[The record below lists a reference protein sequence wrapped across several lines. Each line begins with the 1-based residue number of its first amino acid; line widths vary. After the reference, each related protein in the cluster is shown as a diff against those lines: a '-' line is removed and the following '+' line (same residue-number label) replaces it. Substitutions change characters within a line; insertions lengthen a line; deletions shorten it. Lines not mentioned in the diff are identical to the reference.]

1 MTVMDK
7 EQARG
12 LERHAQTV
20 IVLILTALLLWV
32 GTTTQDMSVAIA
44 KLEVEMKYLRET
56 PHPVDVNQL
65 TQIESRLQAIEI
77 QLAGLTA
84 STSGDNP

>member
-1 MTVMDK
+1 MDK

-12 LERHAQTV
+12 FERHAQTV

-32 GTTTQDMSVAIA
+32 GNTTQEMAVALA
-44 KLEVEMKYLRET
+44 KLEVEVKYLRET
-56 PHPVDVNQL
+56 PHPIEGNQL
-65 TQIESRLQAIEI
+65 VQIEVRLQAIEL

-84 STSGDNP
+84 AAKED